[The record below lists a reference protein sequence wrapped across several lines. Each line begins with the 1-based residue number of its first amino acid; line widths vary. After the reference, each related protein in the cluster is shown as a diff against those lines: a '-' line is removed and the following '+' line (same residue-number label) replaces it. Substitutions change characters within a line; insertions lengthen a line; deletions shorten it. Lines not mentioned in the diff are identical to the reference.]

1 MNVMRRTLLSS
12 IKQHSLLI
20 SSNQNRTFTSPAFKS
35 AISLDN
41 LYPNSSLKL
50 TTPTKPETAIHEKF
64 SGYLPIEKL
73 DITYSRSTGPGG
85 QNVNKINTKVD
96 LRFHLKSADWL
107 REDIKE
113 KLAVKYYNKIT
124 KEGFIVFKSDVTR
137 SQQLNV
143 ADCLEKLRCA
153 IRECLYEKPAPSE
166 ETLEKIRRRREM
178 AAKARLALKRERS
191 QTKYDRQNPDRMDLG
206 ECPKIHDLALRAD
219 FEKAQSTKDYFYDL
233 DAMEHLQAFISD
245 CDRRTESA
253 KQRLAETQ
261 EELSAEVAVKANS
274 VHELAEQI
282 GQKLMNCERKKLEA
296 EQEYRNSMPASS
308 YQQQKL
314 RVCEVCSAYLGIHDN
329 DRRLADHFGGKLHL
343 GFIKIRE
350 KLAELEKTAEKRKE
364 ERRKVRDGD
373 RDRDRED
380 RYRERYR
387 EQYVGGRELDR
398 RSKRHRSKSRD
409 RRERD
414 RERDRDREHRSRSYR
429 SRSRS
434 RDRDR
439 RSHSRHSGSGSD
451 RKRDRDRD

>member
-1 MNVMRRTLLSS
+1 MTAHDQMRAMLDQLMGTGRNGENNKFHVKFNDPKVCKSFLLGCCPHEILSS
-12 IKQHSLLI
+12 
-20 SSNQNRTFTSPAFKS
+20 T
-35 AISLDN
+35 
-41 LYPNSSLKL
+41 
-50 TTPTKPETAIHEKF
+50 
-64 SGYLPIEKL
+64 
-73 DITYSRSTGPGG
+73 
-85 QNVNKINTKVD
+85 
-96 LRFHLKSADWL
+96 
-107 REDIKE
+107 
-113 KLAVKYYNKIT
+113 
-124 KEGFIVFKSDVTR
+124 
-137 SQQLNV
+137 
-143 ADCLEKLRCA
+143 
-153 IRECLYEKPAPSE
+153 
-166 ETLEKIRRRREM
+166 
-178 AAKARLALKRERS
+178 
-191 QTKYDRQNPDRMDLG
+191 RMDLG

-219 FEKAQSTKDYFYDL
+219 FEKAQASKDYFYDL

-282 GQKLMNCERKKLEA
+282 GQKLAKAEQLGEEGFVEESMKLMEEVDELRKKKLEA

-350 KLAELEKTAEKRKE
+350 KLAELEKTAEKRKD
-364 ERRKVRDGD
+364 ERRRARDGD